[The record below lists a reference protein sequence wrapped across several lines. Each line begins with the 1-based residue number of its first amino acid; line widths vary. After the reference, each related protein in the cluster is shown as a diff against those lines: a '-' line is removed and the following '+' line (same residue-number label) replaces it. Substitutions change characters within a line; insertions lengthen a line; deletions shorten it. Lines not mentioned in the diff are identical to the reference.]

1 MSKRKPL
8 PTWAS
13 KHLQRIKVH
22 ARGLSNSTKS
32 ILADPTDTQ
41 EIMEL
46 FAKAGVILELVD
58 QLQFPE
64 EEDEDD
70 GDG

>member
-13 KHLQRIKVH
+13 KHLSRIKVH
-22 ARGLSNSTKS
+22 ARGLSSCVES
-32 ILADPTDTQ
+32 ILTDPDDKRQ
-41 EIMEL
+41 IMEA
-46 FAKAGVILELVD
+46 FSKAGVILELVD

-64 EEDEDD
+64 EDDDED
-70 GDG
+70 G